1 MQNIQQERA
10 KLNFDLGDDEDAKL
24 SQKEIITK
32 KVHEIS
38 EKSGFKAMSAPLV
51 PLEKSPPLARKS
63 SQSTVRGDR
72 RRRAKSGRTY
82 PFNTKIKVETY
93 DDICSLADAATVQEN
108 RPVSLA
114 EIIERSVDALKK
126 QGG

>member
-1 MQNIQQERA
+1 MQNIQQDRA
-10 KLNFDLGDDEDAKL
+10 KLSFDLGDDEDAKL

-38 EKSGFKAMSAPLV
+38 EKSGFKATSAPSAA
-51 PLEKSPPLARKS
+51 PERPPAPARKS
-63 SQSTVRGDR
+63 SQAAPRGDR

-82 PFNTKIKVETY
+82 PFNTKIKEETY
-93 DDICSLADAATVQEN
+93 DDICGLADAATAREN